1 MPEENAPLL
10 FLGTRSTK
18 MVDDTRA
25 RPQPSRKRGR
35 TEGNT
40 TVPRQVTQRRADR
53 GGRRRRTVL
62 SLALLAIGQS
72 DGARLSKQSMQT
84 NETGGPS
91 GDGVKEAGIGPDG
104 TYNLEARYERILN
117 LNEARA
123 AADAAGMGN
132 GADDW
137 SEDAW
142 SEDETAEGRSLQ
154 TVHSKT
160 SSQSASASGRFET
173 LDRLQLSK
181 VESTSEVDSQ
191 RQDESTD
198 GGPPDGAPDAANGG
212 GSCRPA
218 TCEFVATYG
227 LLPVHPSCRTYVLC
241 QHGSLT
247 HTFDCPEGTVFD
259 TERNKCHGDGVC
271 DCPDAEG
278 EGDSGGESAGY
289 ELKLNYGTET
299 KQPASYAGS
308 FASSFASSG
317 GGGSNSNSGGGSS
330 TGSTNAAEPGST
342 NVIASGM
349 VQTQSSLE
357 LASVCVSQG
366 GFASLPLLSTNCV
379 DYVECSEG
387 EVARE
392 MSCPTGLA
400 FDLTIKGCNWI
411 ASVRSFSA
419 LFAFFCSR
427 RLVSKIEISTCVWEI
442 SIFSLL

>member
-1 MPEENAPLL
+1 M
-10 FLGTRSTK
+10 
-18 MVDDTRA
+18 
-25 RPQPSRKRGR
+25 
-35 TEGNT
+35 
-40 TVPRQVTQRRADR
+40 
-53 GGRRRRTVL
+53 
-62 SLALLAIGQS
+62 
-72 DGARLSKQSMQT
+72 SKQSILT
-84 NETGGPS
+84 DEAGGPS

-123 AADAAGMGN
+123 AADAAGVGN
-132 GADDW
+132 AR

-142 SEDETAEGRSLQ
+142 MDDDVVGEGRSLQ

-160 SSQSASASGRFET
+160 SSQSASGRFET

-181 VESTSEVDSQ
+181 VESTPGIDSQ
-191 RQDESTD
+191 RQDEPTD
-198 GGPPDGAPDAANGG
+198 GGSREGTSDAANAI

-218 TCEFVATYG
+218 TCESVVTYG

-241 QHGSLT
+241 QHGGLT

-259 TERNKCHGDGVC
+259 TQRNKCHEDGVC

-278 EGDSGGESAGY
+278 SGDSGGESAGY

-317 GGGSNSNSGGGSS
+317 GGGGNSNSGGGSS

-366 GFASLPLLSTNCV
+366 GFASLPLLSTYCV

-411 ASVRSFSA
+411 ASVRSFFHIYLSFSVQRG
-419 LFAFFCSR
+419 LG
-427 RLVSKIEISTCVWEI
+427 KIEISTCV
-442 SIFSLL
+442 SGKSLYSPCCENRI